1 MKDSVTKFDLSNAF
15 KSLDEIGYPMPEKG
29 RTSRNQVNLKET
41 FKNANDKKLKTELLI
56 EEYYD
61 VNDTNDLEQADEE
74 REDEIAKAKL
84 ARIEKIVDLD
94 ANSADDLLG
103 SYAGKIIIQCP
114 QCMTL
119 FYKDE
124 ADIEKD
130 AEDPNTCNVNEVC
143 QHCGNASGYTIIGK
157 VEAVSPE
164 EMSNYTDEEA
174 SEEADDNALN
184 LDFDET
190 AEDTEDTTA
199 PEEEGTEGEGEE
211 GDLDL
216 DLNLEG
222 DEEEDEKKKEE
233 SLHKSEA
240 APSDNASDIKSENK
254 TLIENAEN
262 DSLNEDKRDDD
273 DYYGRDIDDALI
285 QLKKSGH
292 AEFWC
297 RQGDAKAKEVAKLA
311 KEKYGFNV
319 DYTIDDEY
327 CSARV
332 VKESVNKAEAD
343 ENTVPENASENK
355 SINEGAEEK
364 ESENTSINWNLDDQ
378 SGKAEQAWDG
388 VSPIDAPLNCK
399 GKDCDESVNTAKAA
413 PSDYATENPADEHTL
428 NEDALTEL
436 FDTAKTLD
444 NYFAPKGGYVIKL
457 YQGKT
462 ANKLSDSGK
471 NVDTA
476 SDGKTPLKSLD
487 SAKQAVTQI
496 VRGSEKFE
504 DALGEDTLNNINN
517 YTVVICGK
525 KNGFAS
531 DASKVTQLAAWY
543 QGKPVADNIKAAV
556 KQIKSVNKAD
566 AAAEKSLKKLN
577 GEDKSSNEVK
587 LNSNDQDEPVSGT
600 TPSVEDIIKKY
611 NISAEDAAL
620 LKKANESL
628 TEAVALNI
636 TIDEI
641 PSDDNIAVVN
651 VNDSPVADVPAEP
664 CVGPE
669 CDVPA
674 AEFNAEP
681 VVDVT
686 PVEATDVEVAPVE
699 ATPAVATEPFSP
711 ELPEEN
717 PVATDATDDVF
728 AKVPEVTTDAPI
740 ENPEITAP
748 EADNSDIDDVDT
760 DKEDAKAEDDKKD
773 NKKDDDKKD
782 KEDDKDKDDKK
793 DGDKEDKKVDESLN
807 ESTSDISAILNS
819 FAASLNDTSVDL
831 GSDTNESIEE
841 CNGVKSPVASY
852 VEAINK
858 AGELEEDIASETAKA
873 VAAIEK
879 VEDELAAEAGKAEAP
894 KDESLEEGKYDVS
907 DAEFEKM
914 LNSKTFKDFSEG
926 VDFENVEEV
935 DEDSINECF
944 TNYLTEVY
952 KNVDNFKTSSFTITE
967 NNKMVIEGVINF
979 KQKTPD
985 KPANSR
991 VTTFSFDLNNTNIVE
1006 GYNNEVFDNGS
1017 IKLGFNIKDNKMVV
1031 ESLSYSYNIDK
1042 NLVEGLVKNK

>member
-15 KSLDEIGYPMPEKG
+15 KSLDEIGYPIPEKG
-29 RTSRNQVNLKET
+29 RTSRNQINLKET
-41 FKNANDKKLKTELLI
+41 FKNANDRKLKTELLI

-164 EMSNYTDEEA
+164 EMDNYTDEEA

-190 AEDTEDTTA
+190 TEDTEDTTA
-199 PEEEGTEGEGEE
+199 PEEEGTEGEE

-233 SLHKSEA
+233 SLHKSET
-240 APSDNASDIKSENK
+240 APSNNASDIKSENK

-311 KEKYGFNV
+311 KEKYGLNV
-319 DYTIDDEY
+319 DYKIDDEY

-355 SINEGAEEK
+355 SINEN
-364 ESENTSINWNLDDQ
+364 EN
-378 SGKAEQAWDG
+378 
-388 VSPIDAPLNCK
+388 
-399 GKDCDESVNTAKAA
+399 CDESVNTAKAA

-428 NEDALTEL
+428 NEEADNIIVEGKEDNLNKRFKDGYVVRVHSDNTALDANVDTEL
-436 FDTAKTLD
+436 SKYKTSSGEYDIKTLD
-444 NYFAPKGGYVIKL
+444 QAKKVATEEARKVKGQNKAVSIWGAVGKDLSLIFAWVNGKLTTNNLKDIYKDTKAEAKNTAALNKAFGVTNQGNQKGTKKDDNLNTNPGT
-457 YQGKT
+457 G
-462 ANKLSDSGK
+462 ADSDATSAINELVKKFGLDK
-471 NVDTA
+471 VKQALAAT
-476 SDGKTPLKSLD
+476 TTESLD
-487 SAKQAVTQI
+487 
-496 VRGSEKFE
+496 
-504 DALGEDTLNNINN
+504 
-517 YTVVICGK
+517 
-525 KNGFAS
+525 KN
-531 DASKVTQLAAWY
+531 
-543 QGKPVADNIKAAV
+543 
-556 KQIKSVNKAD
+556 
-566 AAAEKSLKKLN
+566 
-577 GEDKSSNEVK
+577 
-587 LNSNDQDEPVSGT
+587 
-600 TPSVEDIIKKY
+600 
-611 NISAEDAAL
+611 
-620 LKKANESL
+620 L

-686 PVEATDVEVAPVE
+686 PVDTPVTDVTPVE
-699 ATPAVATEPFSP
+699 TTPAVPTEPFSP

-717 PVATDATDDVF
+717 PVATPTTDATDDVF
-728 AKVPEVTTDAPI
+728 AKVPEATTDTPI
-740 ENPEITAP
+740 ENPEIQTP

-760 DKEDAKAEDDKKD
+760 DKEDTKAEDDKKD
-773 NKKDDDKKD
+773 DKKDDDKEDKKKD
-782 KEDDKDKDDKK
+782 KDDKDKDDKK
-793 DGDKEDKKVDESLN
+793 DDDKEDKKVDESLN

-858 AGELEEDIASETAKA
+858 AGELDEDMASETAKA

-894 KDESLEEGKYDVS
+894 KDESLAEGKYDVS
-907 DAEFEKM
+907 DAEFEQM

>member
-15 KSLDEIGYPMPEKG
+15 KSLDEIGYPIPEKG
-29 RTSRNQVNLKET
+29 RTSRNQINLKET
-41 FKNANDKKLKTELLI
+41 FKNANDRKLKTELLI

-164 EMSNYTDEEA
+164 EMDNYTDEEA

-190 AEDTEDTTA
+190 TEDTEDTTA
-199 PEEEGTEGEGEE
+199 PEEEGTEGEE

-233 SLHKSEA
+233 SLHKSET

-311 KEKYGFNV
+311 KEKYGLNV
-319 DYTIDDEY
+319 DYKIDDEY

-355 SINEGAEEK
+355 SINEN
-364 ESENTSINWNLDDQ
+364 ENCD
-378 SGKAEQAWDG
+378 K
-388 VSPIDAPLNCK
+388 NCK
-399 GKDCDESVNTAKAA
+399 ENCDESVNTAKAA

-471 NVDTA
+471 NVDKA

-487 SAKQAVTQI
+487 LAKQAVTQI
-496 VRGSEKFE
+496 IKGSDKFN
-504 DALGEDTLNNINN
+504 DVLGQDIKDNINN

-525 KNGFAS
+525 KNSA
-531 DASKVTQLAAWY
+531 DNNNVTQLAAWY

-556 KQIKSVNKAD
+556 KQIKGANKAD
-566 AAAEKSLKKLN
+566 IAAEKSLNKLN
-577 GEDKSSNEVK
+577 GEDKSNNGIK
-587 LNSNDQDEPVSGT
+587 LNDNTDTNAAPVNT
-600 TPSVEDIIKKY
+600 TSVEDIIKKY

-686 PVEATDVEVAPVE
+686 PVDTPTVDVAPVE
-699 ATPAVATEPFSP
+699 ATPTVATEPTEPIEPFSP

-728 AKVPEVTTDAPI
+728 AKVPEATTDTPI
-740 ENPEITAP
+740 ENPEIQTP
-748 EADNSDIDDVDT
+748 EVDNSDIDDVDT
-760 DKEDAKAEDDKKD
+760 DKEDTKAEDDKKD
-773 NKKDDDKKD
+773 DKKDDDKEDKKKD
-782 KEDDKDKDDKK
+782 KDDKDKDDKK
-793 DGDKEDKKVDESLN
+793 DDDKEDKKVDESLN

-858 AGELEEDIASETAKA
+858 AGELDEDMASETAKA

-894 KDESLEEGKYDVS
+894 KDESLAEGKYDVS
-907 DAEFEKM
+907 DAEFEQM